1 MRSEIEKY
9 SNIALIHNFVDC
21 CNLDELIAKKK
32 KKEKKEKKKKKEK
45 TKKKKRSRDKILK
58 TFICK
63 LVHIRPYTWI
73 LYYAI
78 LYSSR
83 NDVLSYQQE

>member
-32 KKEKKEKKKKKEK
+32 KKKKKKKR
-45 TKKKKRSRDKILK
+45 KKKKRRRRKK
-58 TFICK
+58 EAVTKF
-63 LVHIRPYTWI
+63 
-73 LYYAI
+73 
-78 LYSSR
+78 
-83 NDVLSYQQE
+83 